1 MDELD
6 KLDPLY
12 EKATE
17 ALELH
22 NLLQSLP
29 THKENAEKYN
39 RHKQLH
45 DKSVE
50 MLRTA
55 DKCALQF
62 LGRYYDDP
70 EKVWAGGPISDENT
84 ANYDLRSGISGW
96 AIKAFEI
103 AKAETTAPV
112 DSDDGIVAEI
122 DLIDTGDMTKRS
134 ENENAYKEKAQG
146 LGSPDEEEKV
156 EAINRETELIAW
168 KIGAEAA
175 KKLAEDQYSS
185 NPQWGTA
192 QTRFP
197 VWNDQKNF
205 YNQYIDGKYNNIKE
219 YLAALQFNQVSLNI
233 AQELNNILTEDP
245 EVKAYNARELGRLA
259 GVVGDDDETEEEEAA
274 NDEITSLV
282 AQKQADLKKQP
293 TSAATL

>member
-1 MDELD
+1 MRAPEPDIASPFKGNEEKMDELD

-70 EKVWAGGPISDENT
+70 EKSGP
-84 ANYDLRSGISGW
+84 AVR
-96 AIKAFEI
+96 
-103 AKAETTAPV
+103 
-112 DSDDGIVAEI
+112 
-122 DLIDTGDMTKRS
+122 
-134 ENENAYKEKAQG
+134 
-146 LGSPDEEEKV
+146 
-156 EAINRETELIAW
+156 
-168 KIGAEAA
+168 
-175 KKLAEDQYSS
+175 
-185 NPQWGTA
+185 
-192 QTRFP
+192 
-197 VWNDQKNF
+197 
-205 YNQYIDGKYNNIKE
+205 
-219 YLAALQFNQVSLNI
+219 
-233 AQELNNILTEDP
+233 
-245 EVKAYNARELGRLA
+245 
-259 GVVGDDDETEEEEAA
+259 
-274 NDEITSLV
+274 
-282 AQKQADLKKQP
+282 
-293 TSAATL
+293 